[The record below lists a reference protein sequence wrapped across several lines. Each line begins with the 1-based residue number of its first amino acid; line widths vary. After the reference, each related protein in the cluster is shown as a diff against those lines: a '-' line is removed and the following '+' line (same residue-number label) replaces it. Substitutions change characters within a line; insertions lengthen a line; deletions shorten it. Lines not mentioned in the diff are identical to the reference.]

1 MFDFVTHHKRIVQV
15 VLALIMLPF
24 AFFGVD
30 YYFRSGDPRASDVAM
45 VGDQAVTQFEFDQA
59 LREQQDRMRQQLGR
73 NFDPSLFESR
83 EVRLSILDQLVNQQL
98 MLQKA
103 RKENF
108 RVPDVQLQQFIAALP
123 VFQEDGRFSPER
135 YRELLAAQNMSPPMF
150 ESRVRQELL
159 LSTLQD
165 PVALGAIVARG
176 SAERYVGLLEQQR
189 LIALGAIDAE
199 PFVKD
204 VKVDGADV
212 KAFHEANAKAFESPE
227 QVRFEYVLLSQ
238 DALVAQVE
246 VDPAEVRKS
255 YEENVRAYTQP
266 EERRAAHILIA
277 VRPDATD
284 DEKAAARKKADEMA
298 AQARAAPQ
306 RFAELAKAHSQ
317 DPGSAREGGDLGSFA
332 RGTMVKAFD
341 DAVFAMKPGE
351 IGGPVQTE
359 FGYHV
364 IRVDAVSPARVR
376 PYDEVKAQIDT
387 DLRRQKSGQ
396 KFATAADQLQNLVYE
411 QADSLAGAAKALGV
425 EVKSSP
431 LVTRT
436 QAQAIAQGSAKFVQ
450 ALFAPESLQSKRNTE
465 AIEVGP
471 NMLMAG
477 RIVEHK
483 PAAPRALDE
492 VADEIRRQL
501 VRKAASELA
510 HKAGREKLALL
521 EQGRSAT
528 DAGVVFGQPVA
539 LTRSQVQPGFPPD
552 ALSQIFRLAPE
563 SLPKYLGL
571 PNERGGFSIY
581 RVEKV
586 IDPPPADAAKLAAA
600 STRLGDQLG
609 RELFSADLAVL
620 RSKADVRIKQENV
633 LPK

>member
-1 MFDFVTHHKRIVQV
+1 MFDFVIHHKRIVQV

-30 YYFRSGDPRASDVAM
+30 YYFRSGDPRATDVAM

-123 VFQEDGRFSPER
+123 VFQADGRFSPER

-165 PVALGAIVARG
+165 PVALGTIVARG
-176 SAERYVGLLEQQR
+176 SAERYIGLLEQQR

-284 DEKAAARKKADEMA
+284 DEKAAARKKAEEMA

-364 IRVDAVSPARVR
+364 IRVDAVSPAKVR

-501 VRKAASELA
+501 VRKAANELA

-571 PNERGGFSIY
+571 PNERGGFSIF

>member
-1 MFDFVTHHKRIVQV
+1 
-15 VLALIMLPF
+15 
-24 AFFGVD
+24 
-30 YYFRSGDPRASDVAM
+30 
-45 VGDQAVTQFEFDQA
+45 
-59 LREQQDRMRQQLGR
+59 
-73 NFDPSLFESR
+73 
-83 EVRLSILDQLVNQQL
+83 
-98 MLQKA
+98 
-103 RKENF
+103 
-108 RVPDVQLQQFIAALP
+108 
-123 VFQEDGRFSPER
+123 
-135 YRELLAAQNMSPPMF
+135 
-150 ESRVRQELL
+150 
-159 LSTLQD
+159 
-165 PVALGAIVARG
+165 
-176 SAERYVGLLEQQR
+176 
-189 LIALGAIDAE
+189 
-199 PFVKD
+199 
-204 VKVDGADV
+204 
-212 KAFHEANAKAFESPE
+212 
-227 QVRFEYVLLSQ
+227 
-238 DALVAQVE
+238 
-246 VDPAEVRKS
+246 
-255 YEENVRAYTQP
+255 
-266 EERRAAHILIA
+266 
-277 VRPDATD
+277 
-284 DEKAAARKKADEMA
+284 
-298 AQARAAPQ
+298 
-306 RFAELAKAHSQ
+306 
-317 DPGSAREGGDLGSFA
+317 
-332 RGTMVKAFD
+332 
-341 DAVFAMKPGE
+341 
-351 IGGPVQTE
+351 
-359 FGYHV
+359 
-364 IRVDAVSPARVR
+364 
-376 PYDEVKAQIDT
+376 
-387 DLRRQKSGQ
+387 
-396 KFATAADQLQNLVYE
+396 
-411 QADSLAGAAKALGV
+411 
-425 EVKSSP
+425 
-431 LVTRT
+431 
-436 QAQAIAQGSAKFVQ
+436 VQ

-571 PNERGGFSIY
+571 PNERGGFSIF

>member
-1 MFDFVTHHKRIVQV
+1 MFDFVTHHKRIVQI
-15 VLALIMLPF
+15 VLALIALPF

-30 YYFRSGDPRASDVAM
+30 YYFRSGDPSATDVAK

-59 LREQQDRMRQQLGR
+59 LREQQDRMRQQFGR
-73 NFDPSLFESR
+73 NFDPSLFENS
-83 EVRLSILDQLVNQQL
+83 EVRLSILDQLVNQQI

-108 RVPDVQLQQFIAALP
+108 RVPDAQLQQFIAALP

-135 YRELLAAQNMSPPMF
+135 YRQLLAAQNMSPLMF
-150 ESRVRQELL
+150 ENRVRQELL

-176 SAERYVGLLEQQR
+176 SAERYIGLLEQQR
-189 LIALGAIDAE
+189 LVSLGAIDAE

-204 VKVDGADV
+204 VKVEDAEI
-212 KAFHEANAKAFESPE
+212 KAFHEAHAKAFESPE

-238 DALVAQVE
+238 DALVGQVA
-246 VDPAEVRKS
+246 VDPAEVRRL
-255 YEENVRAYTQP
+255 YEENLRAYTQP

-284 DEKAAARKKADEMA
+284 DEKAAARKKAEEMA
-298 AQARAAPQ
+298 AQARAVPQ
-306 RFAELAKAHSQ
+306 RFAELAKANSQ

-364 IRVDAVSPARVR
+364 IRVDAVLPAKVR
-376 PYDEVKAQIDT
+376 PFDDVKAQIES
-387 DLRRQKSGQ
+387 DLRRQKSAQ
-396 KFATAADQLQNLVYE
+396 KFATAAEQLQNLVYE
-411 QADSLAGAAKALGV
+411 QADSLAGAAKTLGV
-425 EVKSSP
+425 DVKSSP

-450 ALFAPESLQSKRNTE
+450 ALFAPESLQSKRNTD

-477 RIVEHK
+477 RVVEHK

-501 VRKAASELA
+501 VRKAASEVA
-510 HKAGREKLALL
+510 QKVGREKLTLL
-521 EQGRSAT
+521 EQGRSAA
-528 DAGVVFGQPVA
+528 DAGVVFGKPVA
-539 LTRSQVQPGFPPD
+539 LTRSQAQPGFSPD
-552 ALSQIFRLAPE
+552 ALSRIFRLAPE
-563 SLPKYLGL
+563 SLPKYFGL
-571 PNERGGFSIY
+571 PNERGGFSIF
-581 RVEKV
+581 RVEKA
-586 IDPPPADAAKLAAA
+586 IDPPPPDAAKLAAA
-600 STRLGDQLG
+600 SARLGDQLG
-609 RELFSADLAVL
+609 RELFAADLAVL
-620 RSKADVRIKQENV
+620 RSKADVRIKQANV